1 MLCHGIYAV
10 DQSAP
15 INGLKPRSFD
25 VIIPELKLGVKHIK
39 SIELIKHIKS
49 IELIKHIKSI
59 ELIKHIKS
67 IELIKHI

>member
-49 IELIKHIKSI
+49 IELIKHI
-59 ELIKHIKS
+59 
-67 IELIKHI
+67 